1 MSFLL
6 PAIFLSSA
14 SGFLPESANR
24 LFTVRLEAQQACGNQ
39 LCSAKELSSTLTGW
53 FCPEYTATNPA
64 THQRVFCNYDG
75 SWVRSNAAPSDCVF
89 QDKNRCQAA
98 YNNCWNTPSST
109 CDYFCTCRNYQSST
123 ANRLGSALLDAS
135 TSGNDED
142 QYRLGHS
149 QSEQCPPYLPQ
160 AQSQLSPG
168 ATGVVCWNKGQ
179 FCRYPRFGMNFVCT
193 DYNGVWQL
201 QGAAP
206 TPRPTSR
213 PVQDTCPGYWFIW
226 SGLTRCNRS
235 GRICRY
241 PSWGKNYVCE
251 NGFWQSQGP
260 APTPRPTPAPTN
272 SVTCPPSASYI
283 KLGSFCT
290 QTGQRC
296 DYFEP
301 DRAAFVCSDNG
312 SWAPITW

>member
-1 MSFLL
+1 M
-6 PAIFLSSA
+6 
-14 SGFLPESANR
+14 G
-24 LFTVRLEAQQACGNQ
+24 
-39 LCSAKELSSTLTGW
+39 
-53 FCPEYTATNPA
+53 
-64 THQRVFCNYDG
+64 
-75 SWVRSNAAPSDCVF
+75 
-89 QDKNRCQAA
+89 
-98 YNNCWNTPSST
+98 
-109 CDYFCTCRNYQSST
+109 
-123 ANRLGSALLDAS
+123 
-135 TSGNDED
+135 
-142 QYRLGHS
+142 
-149 QSEQCPPYLPQ
+149 
-160 AQSQLSPG
+160 
-168 ATGVVCWNKGQ
+168 
-179 FCRYPRFGMNFVCT
+179 

-283 KLGSFCT
+283 KLGSAVITSSRIPWLFSALK
-290 QTGQRC
+290 TGHGNHSLG
-296 DYFEP
+296 EG
-301 DRAAFVCSDNG
+301 RA
-312 SWAPITW
+312 